1 MDDHSLLWAES
12 LADFRM
18 SLGRRVRIKTD
29 EEVELIRLS
38 SLLVGRTLA
47 QVAARVQPGVTT
59 LALDAVAEEFI
70 RDHGAEPGFKG
81 YGGFPNS
88 LCTSVNEAVVHGIP
102 NDTPLQEGDIVSVD
116 CGVLMNGFYG
126 DSAYTF
132 AVGDVSEEVQR
143 LLDTTKACLDLA
155 IEQAVVGKRIG
166 DIGHACQQH
175 AEGQG
180 YGVVRELV
188 GHGLGR
194 DLHEA
199 PEVPNYGR
207 RGNGPKLMDG
217 MVLAIEPMINLG
229 GREVGQAEDGWTIV
243 TRDGKVSAH
252 FEHDL
257 VVRQGKADVLSSFKD
272 IEEVLNS
279 KNTN

>member
-1 MDDHSLLWAES
+1 MG
-12 LADFRM
+12 F
-18 SLGRRVRIKTD
+18 GQRVHIKTD
-29 EEVELIRLS
+29 EEVELLRES
-38 SLLVGRTLA
+38 SLLVGKTLA
-47 QVAARVQPGVTT
+47 AVAQRIRPGVTT
-59 LALDAVAEEFI
+59 LELDAVAEEFI

-102 NDTPLQEGDIVSVD
+102 NDRPLEEGDIVSID
-116 CGVLMNGFYG
+116 CGVLKNEFYG

-132 AVGDVSEEVQR
+132 AVGTIDPEVQQ
-143 LLDTTKACLDLA
+143 LLDVTKECLRLA

-166 DIGHACQQH
+166 DIGFACQQH
-175 AEGQG
+175 AEKHG

-194 DLHEA
+194 SLHEA

-207 RGNGPKLMDG
+207 RGNGPRLMDG

-229 GREVGQAEDGWTIV
+229 RKEVLHLDDGWTIV
-243 TRDGKVSAH
+243 TADRKFSAH
-252 FEHDL
+252 FEHDI
-257 VVRQGKADVLSSFKD
+257 VVRPGQADVLSSFD
-272 IEEVLNS
+272 EIEKVLQQ
-279 KNTN
+279 

>member
-1 MDDHSLLWAES
+1 
-12 LADFRM
+12 M
-18 SLGRRVRIKTD
+18 SFGRRVHIKTD
-29 EEVELIRLS
+29 EEVELLRES
-38 SLLVGRTLA
+38 SLLVGKTLA
-47 QVAARVQPGVTT
+47 AVADRIRPGVTT
-59 LALDAVAEEFI
+59 LELDAVAEEFI

-102 NDTPLQEGDIVSVD
+102 NDKPLVDGDIVSVD
-116 CGVLMNGFYG
+116 CGVLKNEFYG

-132 AVGDVSEEVQR
+132 AVGEITPEIQQLLEV
-143 LLDTTKACLDLA
+143 TKECLQKA

-166 DIGHACQQH
+166 DIGFACQQH
-175 AEGQG
+175 AEQNG

-194 DLHEA
+194 SLHEA

-207 RGNGPKLMDG
+207 RGNGPRLMDG

-229 GREVGQAEDGWTIV
+229 RKEVFHEEDGWTIV
-243 TRDGKVSAH
+243 TADRKVSAH
-252 FEHDL
+252 FEHDV
-257 VVRQGKADVLSSFKD
+257 VVRKDRADVLSSFD
-272 IEEVLNS
+272 EIEKVLQQQ
-279 KNTN
+279 KRKV

>member
-1 MDDHSLLWAES
+1 
-12 LADFRM
+12 M

-47 QVAARVQPGVTT
+47 EVAARVQPGVTT
-59 LALDAVAEEFI
+59 LELDAVAEAFI

-81 YGGFPNS
+81 YGGFPNT
-88 LCTSVNEAVVHGIP
+88 LCMSVNEAVVHGIP
-102 NDTPLQEGDIVSVD
+102 NDKPLQNGDVLSVD

-132 AVGDVSEEVQR
+132 EVGDVSAEVHA
-143 LLDTTKACLDLA
+143 LLETTKECLNLA

-166 DIGHACQQH
+166 DIGYAVQQH
-175 AEGQG
+175 AEARG

-194 DLHEA
+194 ELHEA

-207 RGNGPKLMDG
+207 RGNGPRLMNG

-229 GREVGQAEDGWTIV
+229 GKEVGQAEDGWTIV

-252 FEHDL
+252 FEHDV
-257 VVRQGKADVLSSFKD
+257 VVRDGKADVLSSFKD
-272 IEEVLNS
+272 IEDILTT
-279 KNTN
+279 K

>member
-1 MDDHSLLWAES
+1 MDVHSLLWAES

-47 QVAARVQPGVTT
+47 EVAKGIQPGVTT
-59 LALDAVAEEFI
+59 LELDAIAESFI

-81 YGGFPNS
+81 YGGFPNT
-88 LCTSVNEAVVHGIP
+88 LCTSVNDAVVHGIP
-102 NDTPLQEGDIVSVD
+102 NHRPLENGDVVSVD

-132 AVGDVSEEVQR
+132 EVGEVSPEIR
-143 LLDTTKACLDLA
+143 ALLQVTKESLELA
-155 IEQAVVGKRIG
+155 IEQAVVGKRVG
-166 DIGHACQQH
+166 DIGHAVQHH
-175 AEGQG
+175 AESHG

-194 DLHEA
+194 ELHEA

-229 GREVGQAEDGWTIV
+229 VKDIGQSEDGWTIV
-243 TRDGKVSAH
+243 TQDGKVSAH
-252 FEHDL
+252 FEHDV
-257 VVRQGKADVLSSFKD
+257 VVRKGKADVLSSFKD
-272 IEEVLNS
+272 IEMILNE
-279 KNTN
+279 TNEQ

>member
-1 MDDHSLLWAES
+1 MDAHSHLWEES
-12 LADFRM
+12 RAKVRM

-47 QVAARVQPGVTT
+47 EVAKGIQPGVTT
-59 LALDAVAEEFI
+59 LELDAIAESFI

-81 YGGFPNS
+81 YGGFPNT
-88 LCTSVNEAVVHGIP
+88 LCTSVNDAVVHGIP
-102 NDTPLQEGDIVSVD
+102 NHKPLENGDVVSVD

-132 AVGDVSEEVQR
+132 EVGEVSPEIR
-143 LLDTTKACLDLA
+143 ALLQVTKESLELA

-166 DIGHACQQH
+166 DIGHAVQHH
-175 AEGQG
+175 AESHG

-194 DLHEA
+194 ELHEA

-229 GREVGQAEDGWTIV
+229 AKDIGQSEDGWTIV
-243 TRDGKVSAH
+243 TQDGKVSAH
-252 FEHDL
+252 FEHDV
-257 VVRQGKADVLSSFKD
+257 VVRKGKADVLSSFKD
-272 IEEVLNS
+272 IEMILNE
-279 KNTN
+279 TNEQ

>member
-1 MDDHSLLWAES
+1 
-12 LADFRM
+12 M
-18 SLGRRVRIKTD
+18 SFGRRVHIKTD
-29 EEVELIRLS
+29 EEVELLRES
-38 SLLVGRTLA
+38 SLLVGKTLA
-47 QVAARVQPGVTT
+47 AVADRIKPGVTT
-59 LALDAVAEEFI
+59 LELDAVAEEFI

-102 NDTPLQEGDIVSVD
+102 NDKPLVDGDIVSVD
-116 CGVLMNGFYG
+116 CGVLKNEFYG

-132 AVGDVSEEVQR
+132 AVGEIAPEIQQLLEV
-143 LLDTTKACLDLA
+143 TKECLQKA

-166 DIGHACQQH
+166 DIGFACQQH
-175 AEGQG
+175 AEQNG

-194 DLHEA
+194 SLHEA

-207 RGNGPKLMDG
+207 RGNGPRLMDG

-229 GREVGQAEDGWTIV
+229 RKEVFHEEDGWTIV
-243 TRDGKVSAH
+243 TADRKVSAH
-252 FEHDL
+252 FEHDI
-257 VVRQGKADVLSSFKD
+257 VVRKDREDVLSSFD
-272 IEEVLNS
+272 EIEKVLQQQ
-279 KNTN
+279 KRKV